1 MSSFR
6 RAVLAVS
13 LALPLVGAPPAAAA
27 PAKPGTFLS
36 ASTAG
41 ETSRL
46 EGAARALKIRY
57 TTSTSA
63 GKVVAATGLLLVPA
77 GSAPKRG
84 WPLVVYGHMTTGAAD
99 RCAPTNGTPGHS
111 ELRRMQQ
118 GDDLARR
125 LLKSG
130 VAVARPDYEGLGVPG
145 GHPYLRGGSLGR
157 SMVDMVAATRKLIRL
172 NGRWL
177 ASGHSEGGVAAL
189 NVADR
194 RRPLVT
200 GMQLM
205 GVHAVTPVTQMEV
218 LIRTLRPVPVAVQ
231 PVTGELVAIAGLILK
246 GQAVEDP
253 AIEHLALNGGLS
265 TKAKALWGRLETQC
279 LEELSAA
286 DAWGGL
292 APAAVLGPRGSDL
305 LNAAVAK
312 LAADDVRRLPV
323 RDVPIRIEEGLLD
336 AVAPFVFT
344 EQLIQTYRSQ
354 GSQLEVGRWAAGHSD
369 SNSDATSVPAA
380 TKWIVTQ
387 LRRQ

>member
-1 MSSFR
+1 TIS
-6 RAVLAVS
+6 
-13 LALPLVGAPPAAAA
+13 
-27 PAKPGTFLS
+27 
-36 ASTAG
+36 
-41 ETSRL
+41 
-46 EGAARALKIRY
+46 
-57 TTSTSA
+57 
-63 GKVVAATGLLLVPA
+63 GKVVPATGLVLVPV
-77 GSAPKRG
+77 GRAPKRG

-99 RCAPTNGTPGHS
+99 RCAPTNGTPDHS

-125 LLKSG
+125 LLESG

-172 NGRWL
+172 NGRWV

-231 PVTGELVAIAGLILK
+231 PVTGELVALAGLILK

-253 AIEHLALNGGLS
+253 VVEHLALNGGLS
-265 TKAKALWGRLETQC
+265 TKARALWGRLETQC
-279 LEELSAA
+279 LEELSAG

-292 APAAVLGPRGSDL
+292 PPAGVLGPRGKAL
-305 LNAAVAK
+305 LDTAVAK
-312 LAADDVRRLPV
+312 LAADDVRRLPL
-323 RDVPIRIEEGLLD
+323 RDVPLRIEVGIID

-344 EQLIQTYRSQ
+344 EQLVQAYRAQGIQVA
-354 GSQLEVGRWAAGHSD
+354 VGRWAAGHSD
-369 SNSDATSVPAA
+369 TNADAASVPAA
-380 TKWIVTQ
+380 TKWILTQ
-387 LRRQ
+387 LRR